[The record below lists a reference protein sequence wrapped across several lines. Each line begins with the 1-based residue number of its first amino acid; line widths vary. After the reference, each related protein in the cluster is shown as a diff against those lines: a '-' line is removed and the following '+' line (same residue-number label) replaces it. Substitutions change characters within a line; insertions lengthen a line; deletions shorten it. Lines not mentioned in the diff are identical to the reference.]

1 MGHVVHSVI
10 HCVVVSSCFCVC
22 VSVCVCVC
30 VCFVNNIE
38 NTFCIKCQTFR
49 SNLRDVDHLV

>member
-1 MGHVVHSVI
+1 MGHVVHRVI

-22 VSVCVCVC
+22 VSVC